1 MHLVSIIYLFIS
13 ASRFGPGCC
22 LNWCL
27 TKWQPFLLRAGAASA
42 SVSASW
48 VQLPVP
54 AVVPNSLLHGHSER
68 IRCTLKSQLTA
79 GLETSILGIWFSGGL
94 SSVRMMVGWG
104 DLKGLFWPKWL
115 YELWCYPRAWG
126 WELFLPFVCFFSG
139 WPGWCS
145 KAALCL
151 IYLTSEV
158 MLAFCLCTSKNTAMS
173 HVECTNTVPFTTS
186 DNMQIHMDTR
196 QEEYAPREKKL
207 RWKSQTEPN
216 VLDLGTFG
224 DLTAVST
231 DFDVCGAEEAQ
242 TSRGESLT
250 HTRTVVS
257 TPALVVAQDISL
269 PPDPTATSLCQLQG
283 WETWEPTLIPSQSMG
298 SCLQRGLS
306 TCTLGRTRPRTS
318 QLFADHCWLLCR

>member
-1 MHLVSIIYLFIS
+1 MVYKAQEGWRTFQSRLCFALRSGQPECLTLRFLTLLNGATEVSVTCTEVTGLCLIQLALERQSVIFISILASLALKTSGTSTAMHLVSIIYLFIS

-27 TKWQPFLLRAGAASA
+27 TQWQPFLLRAGAASA

-94 SSVRMMVGWG
+94 SSVRMMVEWD
-104 DLKGLFWPKWL
+104 DLKGLFWPKWH

-126 WELFLPFVCFFSG
+126 WELFLPFLCFFSG

-158 MLAFCLCTSKNTAMS
+158 MLAFCPCTSKNTAMS

-196 QEEYAPREKKL
+196 
-207 RWKSQTEPN
+207 
-216 VLDLGTFG
+216 
-224 DLTAVST
+224 
-231 DFDVCGAEEAQ
+231 
-242 TSRGESLT
+242 
-250 HTRTVVS
+250 
-257 TPALVVAQDISL
+257 
-269 PPDPTATSLCQLQG
+269 
-283 WETWEPTLIPSQSMG
+283 
-298 SCLQRGLS
+298 
-306 TCTLGRTRPRTS
+306 
-318 QLFADHCWLLCR
+318 